1 MKHQLI
7 SNKAL
12 ALCLKIT
19 LYLILL
25 ATVILFSLNYIIP
38 GSISDVAES
47 LTWPSLALLLVLFI
61 SAQTFRFVTFKL
73 DHEIISMFDYPIF
86 KTTVLRLSYY
96 GPSEFPKRSL
106 LSYEIKKKGFRKTL
120 VLKTA
125 SSSQEIRT
133 RKLDITFISA
143 SKISKIEKILKE
155 TIRENQN

>member
-1 MKHQLI
+1 M
-7 SNKAL
+7 
-12 ALCLKIT
+12 
-19 LYLILL
+19 
-25 ATVILFSLNYIIP
+25 FSLNYIIP